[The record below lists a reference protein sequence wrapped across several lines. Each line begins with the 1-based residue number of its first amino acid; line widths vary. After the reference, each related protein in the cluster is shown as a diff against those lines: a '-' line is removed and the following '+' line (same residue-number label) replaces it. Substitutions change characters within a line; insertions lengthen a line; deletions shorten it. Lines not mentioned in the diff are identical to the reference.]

1 MSILPKVVVVG
12 GTGAQGVPAV
22 KALSETGKYEV
33 VVLTPL
39 SETGKYEVVVLTR
52 KASSEQA
59 QALAALPRVTLLEG
73 TYTNEADVWALFK
86 GAYGAFVNT
95 DGFVI
100 GEKAEVFW
108 GMRMFEIAVA
118 QGVKHYV
125 WGGVYYAT
133 KLGGFDPK
141 YRCGHM
147 DSKGRVTE
155 WLLAQKLKNVTVS
168 VFTTFA
174 YADMLWD
181 GQFSPVKSEDGSFT
195 FFSSI
200 GDGVLPVI
208 ALDDIGTYV
217 SWMFANKERASNLD
231 LIVVTDILPY
241 PDIVS
246 AFEKVTG
253 KKAVWKDL
261 SYDEF
266 AKIRGMTDDRPAA
279 WAHVPGEYH
288 DPSGMTIK
296 ANFHG
301 WWNVLRDSLMTW
313 EKIDVKLLDEIN
325 PGRIRSLEEWM
336 RRVGYNGER
345 KVILKD
351 MADVIARR

>member
-1 MSILPKVVVVG
+1 MSTLPKIVVIG
-12 GTGAQGVPAV
+12 GTGAQGVPVV
-22 KALSETGKYEV
+22 KA
-33 VVLTPL
+33 L

-59 QALAALPRVTLLEG
+59 QALAALPRVSLFEG
-73 TYTNEADVWALFK
+73 TYTNEANIWGLFK

-108 GMRMFEIAVA
+108 GMRIFEIAVA

-125 WGGVYYAT
+125 WAGVYYLT

-141 YRCGHM
+141 YRSGHM
-147 DSKGRVTE
+147 DGKGRVTE
-155 WLLAQKLKNVTVS
+155 WLLAQKLKDVTVT
-168 VFTTFA
+168 VFTTCA
-174 YADMLWD
+174 YADMLWN
-181 GQFSPVKSEDGSFT
+181 GQFSPMKSEDGSFT

-200 GDGVLPVI
+200 GNGVLPVI

-217 SWMFANKERASNLD
+217 RWIFANKERASNLD
-231 LIVVTDILPY
+231 LSVVTDILPY
-241 PDIVS
+241 RDIVT
-246 AFEKVTG
+246 AFVKVTG

-261 SYDEF
+261 PYDEF
-266 AKIRGMTDDRPAA
+266 AKIRGMTEDRSAA

-288 DPSGMTIK
+288 DPSGMSLK
-296 ANFHG
+296 ANFHA
-301 WWNVLRDSLMTW
+301 WWNAWRDSLMTW
-313 EKIDVKLLDEIN
+313 DKIDVKLLDEIN

-336 RRVGYNGER
+336 RRVGYNGEQ
-345 KVILKD
+345 KIILKD
-351 MADVIARR
+351 EADVIARG

>member
-1 MSILPKVVVVG
+1 MSTLPKIVVIG

-33 VVLTPL
+33 VVLT
-39 SETGKYEVVVLTR
+39 R

-59 QALAALPRVTLLEG
+59 KALAALPRVSLFEG
-73 TYTNEADVWALFK
+73 TYINEADVWALFK

-100 GEKAEVFW
+100 GEKAEIFW
-108 GMRMFEIAVA
+108 GMRIFEIAVA

-125 WGGVYYAT
+125 WGNLYYLT
-133 KLGGFDPK
+133 KLGGYDPK
-141 YRCGHM
+141 YRSGHM
-147 DSKGRVTE
+147 DAKNRVAE
-155 WLLAQKLKNVTVS
+155 WLLAQKLKDVTVS
-168 VFTTFA
+168 VFTTCA

-181 GQFSPVKSEDGSFT
+181 GQFSPVQIEDGSFI

-208 ALDDIGTYV
+208 ALEDIGTYV
-217 SWMFANKERASNLD
+217 RWFFANKERASNLD
-231 LIVVTDILPY
+231 LVAVTDILPY

-253 KKAVWKDL
+253 KKGIWKDL
-261 SYDEF
+261 PFDEF
-266 AKIRGMTDDRPAA
+266 AKIRGMTDEIPAA
-279 WAHVPGEYH
+279 FAHVSGEYH
-288 DPSGMTIK
+288 DPGGMSMK
-296 ANFHG
+296 ANFEG
-301 WWNVLRDSLMTW
+301 WWNAWRDSLVTW

-336 RRVGYNGER
+336 RRVGFNGE
-345 KVILKD
+345 KKSILKD
-351 MADVIARR
+351 VADLMSRR

>member
-1 MSILPKVVVVG
+1 MSTLPKIVVVG
-12 GTGAQGVPAV
+12 GTGAQGVPGV
-22 KALSETGKYEV
+22 KA
-33 VVLTPL
+33 L

-59 QALAALPRVTLLEG
+59 QALAALPRVTLFEG
-73 TYTNEADVWALFK
+73 TYTNEADNWALFK

-125 WGGVYYAT
+125 WAGVYYLT

-141 YRCGHM
+141 YRSGHM
-147 DSKGRVTE
+147 DGKGRVTE
-155 WLLAQKLKNVTVS
+155 WLLAQKLKDVTVT
-168 VFTTFA
+168 VFTTCG
-174 YADMLWD
+174 YAEMLWD
-181 GQFSPVKSEDGSFT
+181 GQFAPVKNDDGSYT
-195 FFSSI
+195 FYSSI
-200 GDGVLPVI
+200 NDGVLPVI

-217 SWMFANKERASNLD
+217 HWIFANRERASNLD

-241 PDIVS
+241 PAIVS
-246 AFEKVTG
+246 AFEKVAG
-253 KKAVWKDL
+253 KKGIWKDL
-261 SYDEF
+261 PYDEF
-266 AKIRGMTDDRPAA
+266 AITQSMTDDVPAA
-279 WAHVPGEYH
+279 FAHVPGEYH
-288 DPSGMTIK
+288 DTGGMSLK
-296 ANFHG
+296 ANFEG
-301 WWNVLRDSLMTW
+301 WWNAWRDSLMTW
-313 EKIDVKLLDEIN
+313 DKIDVKLLDEIN

-351 MADVIARR
+351 VAGLIARR